1 MSNKFDE
8 YKREREEKERIID
21 SMKSDM
27 IIINVQIEKI
37 ERITERQE
45 KYVAIACYARY
56 HRK

>member
-21 SMKSDM
+21 S
-27 IIINVQIEKI
+27 INVQIEKI

>member
-27 IIINVQIEKI
+27 IIMNMQIEKI
-37 ERITERQE
+37 ERIVERQE
-45 KYVAIACYARY
+45 KYVAIASYPRY
-56 HRK
+56 YRK

>member
-27 IIINVQIEKI
+27 IIMNMQIEKI
-37 ERITERQE
+37 ERIAERQE
-45 KYVAIACYARY
+45 KYVAIASYARY